1 LINEI
6 LEELEKAVVECNG
19 QKATSWARRV
29 VEEGIDP
36 LEALNALTKGIK
48 QVGDGYG
55 RGELWLPD
63 LIGAA
68 DAMSNA
74 MPIIEEEIRRKGK
87 KLKKADA
94 IVIGT
99 VKGDIHD
106 IGKNI
111 VATLLAVNGFKI
123 IDLGVDVS
131 AERFIEAIKE
141 HEPNILALSALLT
154 MTAPEQRRVIEAL
167 TKEEMRDRVKVIVGG
182 AAITQEFADD
192 IGADGYD
199 PTAVG
204 AVDLVRRLTQE

>member
-1 LINEI
+1 MTEI
-6 LEELEKAVVECNG
+6 LAKLKKAVIEYN
-19 QKATSWARRV
+19 AEAAASWARKAL
-29 VEEGIDP
+29 EEGIDP
-36 LEALNALTKGIK
+36 LEALDALTKGIK

-68 DAMSNA
+68 EAMSSA
-74 MPIIEEEIRRKGK
+74 MPIIEEEIKSRGMKRETAGV
-87 KLKKADA
+87 

-111 VATLLAVNGFKI
+111 VATLLTIDGFDV
-123 IDLGVDVS
+123 IDLGVDVA
-131 AERFIEAIKE
+131 AEKFIQAIIK
-141 HEPNILALSALLT
+141 HKPSILAMSALLT
-154 MTAPEQRRVIEAL
+154 MTAPEQRKVIDAL
-167 TKEEMRDRVKVIVGG
+167 KKEGIRDKVKVLIGG

-199 PTAVG
+199 PTAAG
-204 AVDLVRRLTQE
+204 AVNLARRLTGE

>member
-1 LINEI
+1 MINEI

-74 MPIIEEEIRRKGK
+74 MPIIEEEIRRTGK

-111 VATLLAVNGFKI
+111 VATLLVVNGFKI

-141 HEPNILALSALLT
+141 HKPSILAMSALLT

-167 TKEEMRDRVKVIVGG
+167 TKEEIRDRVKVIVGG

-199 PTAVG
+199 PTAAG
-204 AVDLVRRLTQE
+204 AVDLVRRLT

>member
-1 LINEI
+1 MINEI

-74 MPIIEEEIRRKGK
+74 MPIIEEEIRRTGK

-111 VATLLAVNGFKI
+111 VATLLVVNGFKI

-141 HEPNILALSALLT
+141 HKPSILAMSALLT
-154 MTAPEQRRVIEAL
+154 MTAPEQKRVIEAL

-199 PTAVG
+199 PTAAG
-204 AVDLVRRLTQE
+204 AVDLVRRLT

>member
-1 LINEI
+1 MINEI

-48 QVGDGYG
+48 HVGDGYG

-111 VATLLAVNGFKI
+111 VATLLVVNGFKI

-141 HEPNILALSALLT
+141 HKPSILAMSALLT

-167 TKEEMRDRVKVIVGG
+167 TKEEIRDRVKVIVGG

-199 PTAVG
+199 PTAAG
-204 AVDLVRRLTQE
+204 AVDLVRRLT